1 MTQEPPGAT
10 VLKEM
15 AEFLEANGID
25 YWLGRGRFRHFTLHG
40 AFGDAE
46 SDIDFHVLR
55 SAAISLRAVLP
66 ELVRRGYTVTDSV
79 SRHKLALTKGD
90 TAVEFVYL
98 DQTADDP
105 DALYHETAYR
115 RENASSVRPPS
126 SRTGGLPCSARPS
139 GFRKKSIFHV
149 CSVRDGE
156 KTRRAAAVSKSQHG
170 PVGSGSPNQRSQATA
185 GAHAGNNG
193 RVGLAPAAPE
203 AQRYTHREP
212 EGL

>member
-105 DALYHETAYR
+105 DALYHETAYPTR
-115 RENASSVRPPS
+115 KRFVCPTSVFTDRRVTMFGAAVRVPEEEYLPCVFGPRWRENKKGS
-126 SRTGGLPCSARPS
+126 GGVEIPARPS
-139 GFRKKSIFHV
+139 R
-149 CSVRDGE
+149 
-156 KTRRAAAVSKSQHG
+156 
-170 PVGSGSPNQRSQATA
+170 
-185 GAHAGNNG
+185 
-193 RVGLAPAAPE
+193 
-203 AQRYTHREP
+203 
-212 EGL
+212 